1 MQSTQSKNSDRNTST
16 SIVPISNPDAEV
28 IIFFPSDD
36 SQLMPT
42 EGTKID
48 KFLAKIQG
56 RRGVIQVS
64 GHADVTGEYTY
75 NLDLSQARANEV
87 VRQLRDR
94 GIDNSYRITFEAL
107 SWLHPL
113 RKNATTTDN
122 AFNRRVVIQFQEQ
135 K

>member
-1 MQSTQSKNSDRNTST
+1 
-16 SIVPISNPDAEV
+16 
-28 IIFFPSDD
+28 
-36 SQLMPT
+36 MPT

-48 KFLAKIQG
+48 KFLEKIQG

-64 GHADVTGEYTY
+64 GHADVTGDYTY

-94 GIDNSYRITFEAL
+94 GIDNSYKITFEAL